1 MHSQLEAF
9 HKERQTV
16 FYPKADLP
24 LADELLRPRPA
35 PAEVQAV
42 QVEAARD
49 ICGRVFGQAPADVRP
64 LSETGTF
71 HTLYRAV
78 LSDGRCRVVR
88 FNALSDRQVD
98 FPLLVDAAV
107 MLRLAG
113 SELPGVAVDLV
124 DLSRRWCPWDYEIL
138 QEAPGMSLKTL
149 DHDDAL
155 IVPFLRALGGAVAR
169 LHDIR
174 TEGYGLLDV
183 RPLAAEPLKPQ
194 PLCGVHKSW
203 CDYLTVRLPEHVGS
217 CVDLGALTVAEA
229 EAVLK
234 LFEVFPT
241 VCPPVPPSLLHGDLG
256 NHNVFGA
263 GGAITALIDWEDASS
278 GDPVFDIAFWATF
291 HPERRHQAFLGG
303 YQSVRPLPVDFGLR
317 FWVYF
322 LRVALAKTVLRHRL
336 GLTDVPG
343 RPPAALRV
351 RKGLEQAEALL
362 EPLAA

>member
-9 HKERQTV
+9 HKQRQSV

-24 LADELLRPRPA
+24 LPDELLRPRPA
-35 PAEVQAV
+35 PPPAQADQ
-42 QVEAARD
+42 QVAAREA
-49 ICGRVFGQAPADVRP
+49 CRRVFGRAPADVRP
-64 LSETGTF
+64 LGETGTF

-78 LSDGRCRVVR
+78 LPDGRRRIVR
-88 FNALSDRQVD
+88 FNALSDRQPD
-98 FPLLVDAAV
+98 FPLLVDAAI
-107 MLRLAG
+107 MPRLAACQ
-113 SELPGVAVDLV
+113 LPCLAVDLV

-138 QEAPGMSLKTL
+138 QEAEGTPLKAL

-155 IVPFLRALGGAVAR
+155 IVPLLQTLGNIVAR

-174 TEGYGLLDV
+174 TEGFGLVDV
-183 RPLAAEPLKPQ
+183 RPLAAEPSKPQ
-194 PLCGVHKSW
+194 PLCGVHTSW
-203 CDYLTVRLPEHVGS
+203 CAYLTVRLPEQVGT

-229 EAVLK
+229 EAVFR
-234 LFEVFPT
+234 LFELFPT
-241 VCPPVPPSLLHGDLG
+241 VCPPSPPSLLHGDLG
-256 NHNVFGA
+256 NHNVFGDGA
-263 GGAITALIDWEDASS
+263 AITALIDWEDALS

-291 HPERRHQAFLGG
+291 HPERRHRAFLNG
-303 YQSVRPLPVDFGLR
+303 YESIRPLPADFALR

-322 LRVALAKTVLRHRL
+322 LRVAIAKTVLRHRL